1 MRPGVHGVMGEFDS
15 ADALLAASKRAFER
29 GYRKMDAYAPFP
41 IEDLDKAIGARP
53 TRLPALVFLGGLAGG
68 LGGYLLQYFTAVIA
82 LPVNIGGRPYH
93 SWPSFIPV
101 TFECAILGA
110 SLTAVLG
117 MFILNGLPMPYH
129 PVFNAERFQFASRDR
144 FFLCIEAKDPVYDR
158 ERTARELSE
167 WKAKDV
173 VEVPE

>member
-1 MRPGVHGVMGEFDS
+1 MRPGVYGLMAEFDS
-15 ADALLAASKRAFER
+15 ADALMAAAKHAFER
-29 GYRKMDAYAPFP
+29 GYRKMDAYSPFP
-41 IEDLDKAIGARP
+41 IEGLDEAIGYHP
-53 TRLPALVFLGGLAGG
+53 TGLPSLVFLGGLAGG

-82 LPVNIGGRPYH
+82 LPVNVGGRPFH

-129 PVFNAERFQFASRDR
+129 PVFNVERFQFASRDR
-144 FFLCIEAKDPVYDR
+144 FFLCIEAKDPMYDR
-158 ERTARELSE
+158 ARTAREMGE
-167 WKAKDV
+167 WAPKDV
-173 VEVPE
+173 VEVAE